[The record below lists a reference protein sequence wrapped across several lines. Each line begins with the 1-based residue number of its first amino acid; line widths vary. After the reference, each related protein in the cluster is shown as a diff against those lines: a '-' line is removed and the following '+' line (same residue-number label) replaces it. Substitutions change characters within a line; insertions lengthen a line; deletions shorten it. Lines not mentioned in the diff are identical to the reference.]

1 MQPAIVAVDR
11 MRDELE
17 RLCHMGNP
25 AQAAAVRRTAGKL
38 LKDVQIVQRPSADG
52 RRPVGELELDGAT
65 WPKSQLQMD
74 WCPGQESNLYTLTD
88 NGF

>member
-52 RRPVGELELDGAT
+52 RRLVGELEFDVAACLAQIPAANRLVPRTGIE
-65 WPKSQLQMD
+65 PVH
-74 WCPGQESNLYTLTD
+74 PYG
-88 NGF
+88 